1 MEMKILFFDV
11 DDILLDFKLVE
22 KKVLYVLFEE
32 ENVLFIF
39 EVELI
44 YYWIN

>member
-22 KKVLYVLFEE
+22 KKVFYVLFEE

-39 EVELI
+39 EVELM
-44 YYWIN
+44 YY